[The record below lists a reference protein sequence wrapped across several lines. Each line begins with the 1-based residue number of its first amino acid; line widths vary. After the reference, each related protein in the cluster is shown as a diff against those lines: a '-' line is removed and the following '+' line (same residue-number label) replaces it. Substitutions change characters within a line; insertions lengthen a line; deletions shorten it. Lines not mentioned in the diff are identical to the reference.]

1 MLLVGCVGTEVLTPF
16 DDSGGVTEGDAG
28 GSTAVTTIDPT
39 GLTTATPGDDT
50 SSDGAPSTSEAA
62 ESSTGKGD
70 TTGSGPGSST
80 TEGGSESETESGTDG
95 SSSGG
100 DAIAPEVDAVAP
112 NDLQSGV
119 ASMPGVS
126 VTFNEPM
133 NPATITTNVALAA
146 CTQTIQLS
154 ADDFATC
161 VPMAAAPQSAD
172 GLGFFVTPAAPLSS
186 ATTYRI
192 RVTTDA
198 SDVAG
203 NPLAAEYTTPTGF
216 ITRYFHTIAIDGV
229 NDFLAEE
236 SFPTST
242 PGHTSYVAWDDA
254 YVYFG
259 WDSPD
264 VASGNDQVW
273 TVAYLGDQSGS
284 TSGVLYNTQQPALP
298 FEARWHVRWRA
309 DNTFT
314 GALEHDGADW
324 AEPTW
329 TINPGDVYQSGT
341 FVELRVSVI
350 DLQSPVYLDVALG
363 ILREQALDEASWA
376 AVPQDA
382 YGDGYDPDFA
392 QYFQFDRTASSLPGA
407 YVPLP

>member
-16 DDSGGVTEGDAG
+16 DDSGGMTEGDAG

-62 ESSTGKGD
+62 ESSTGDDD
-70 TTGSGPGSST
+70 TTGPGPGSST
-80 TEGGSESETESGTDG
+80 TAMGSESDSESGTDG
-95 SSSGG
+95 SSGG
-100 DAIAPEVDAVAP
+100 DAIAPELEAVAP
-112 NDLQSGV
+112 GDLQAGV

-126 VTFNEPM
+126 VTFSEPM
-133 NPATITTNVALAA
+133 NPATITTNVASAA

-161 VPMAAAPQSAD
+161 VPMAAAPQSGD
-172 GLGFFVTPAAPLSS
+172 GLTFFATPAAPLSS

-203 NPLAAEYTTPTGF
+203 NPLAADYTTPTGF
-216 ITRYFHTIAIDGV
+216 ITRYFHTIAIDGI

-264 VASGNDQVW
+264 VASGNGQVW

-298 FEARWHVRWRA
+298 FQARWHVRWRA

-314 GALEHDGADW
+314 GALEYDGADW
-324 AEPTW
+324 TEPPW
-329 TINPGDVYQSGT
+329 TINPGDVFQSGT
-341 FVELRVSVI
+341 FVEMRVSVI

-363 ILREQALDEASWA
+363 ILREQALEEASWA
-376 AVPQDA
+376 AVPEDA